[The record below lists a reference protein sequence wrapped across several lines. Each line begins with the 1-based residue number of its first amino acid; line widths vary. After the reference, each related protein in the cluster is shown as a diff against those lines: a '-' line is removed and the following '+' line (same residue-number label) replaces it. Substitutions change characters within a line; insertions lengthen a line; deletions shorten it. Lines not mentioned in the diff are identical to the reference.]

1 MTNPQI
7 LADNYKKILIILN
20 NIIKNEDN
28 NSLIDYPVL
37 IGSRAAKWHII
48 SFREPND
55 WDLMATPIQTTLFI
69 NKVKESNATFKNIKL
84 IYYPGGGLKLA
95 GKYIDQYSADKKLIS
110 FDIELVSEK
119 VDLRNMKSIFEDNS
133 EDNEKVDDMQD
144 DNEFNFDIFEDN
156 YKKSNAEDS
165 EDNMKDDDMQDD
177 DMQDDDKIN
186 KIEFERFNDVHQK
199 MSALMILELC
209 RNIEDKIML
218 PLLSNFLCIVAPLKI
233 LEALKTS
240 LIYCQADFHKNISD
254 LHLLRDYVALT
265 QTKKKNI
272 AEDLYSPQ
280 RDELIELILE
290 TCIKET
296 EIIYSK
302 PGAYSINLNMSN
314 DDFLEYEDNLFVQK
328 CISHEDLYELVKYG
342 DHPIYQG
349 LRDGQS
355 KVLIKKSLF
364 EKLDYQ
370 TKINC
375 IKEVAMV
382 IALERYLI
390 PMISKDQENSYKLAL
405 VRICT
410 KLTKGW
416 FHQFAIDNYPR
427 LSNLDKDLLSIA
439 HNIIEKFP
447 IKQKKPDVIL
457 LDPETQAI
465 FESIRPYTK
474 TISSFDKIWDYDE
487 YNTDVKRTGIKITS
501 PINSDVSIT
510 AIITIIN
517 NEYRNDYDTSK
528 TDRWTASVVI
538 LPTNDLEILSD
549 DENED
554 GDSFDMDHVN
564 IKFKDP
570 LKIHPYQISY
580 SGKFSKLNS
589 KHTFV
594 LGISSEDNIWEP
606 INIEVK
612 SADFVASLLEIPD
625 ITGDLLFKYVLDYLK
640 PTLDFGETPLENWI
654 NELKSNGTISI
665 KPNQHLCEDE
675 DEDKQLFNFLSDK
688 DYDDNDSFDMDD
700 VNIEFKDPLKIHP
713 YQESYSGKFSK
724 LNSKHIFVLGIDAYW
739 IRGMGVEEIW
749 RPIKIKVK
757 SADFVASLLEIPDLT
772 GDLLFKYVLDC
783 LKPTLIGVGETP
795 LRHWVNKLKSNG
807 TIPIEPN
814 QHLWYYAWNYKLNR
828 KSE

>member
-55 WDLMATPIQTTLFI
+55 WDLMATPLQTTLFI
-69 NKVKESNATFKNIKL
+69 NKVKESNATFKYIKL

-95 GKYIDQYSADKKLIS
+95 GKYIDQYTADKKLIS

-119 VDLRNMKSIFEDNS
+119 VDLRNMKSIFEYNS

-177 DMQDDDKIN
+177 DMQDDDEIN
-186 KIEFERFNDVHQK
+186 EIEFERFNDVHPK

-218 PLLSNFLCIVAPLKI
+218 PLLSNFLCIIAPLKI

-240 LIYCQADFHKNISD
+240 QIYWPADFHKNISD
-254 LHLLRDYVALT
+254 LHLLRILLDYNKDKVSII
-265 QTKKKNI
+265 QP
-272 AEDLYSPQ
+272 LYSPQ

-290 TCIKET
+290 TRIKET
-296 EIIYSK
+296 EIIQGKSD
-302 PGAYSINLNMSN
+302 AYINLNMSN
-314 DDFLEYEDNLFVQK
+314 NDFLEYEDNLFVQQ

-355 KVLIKKSLF
+355 KALIKKSLF

-427 LSNLDKDLLSIA
+427 LSNLDKDILSIA
-439 HNIIEKFP
+439 HNIIEK
-447 IKQKKPDVIL
+447 
-457 LDPETQAI
+457 
-465 FESIRPYTK
+465 
-474 TISSFDKIWDYDE
+474 
-487 YNTDVKRTGIKITS
+487 
-501 PINSDVSIT
+501 
-510 AIITIIN
+510 
-517 NEYRNDYDTSK
+517 
-528 TDRWTASVVI
+528 
-538 LPTNDLEILSD
+538 
-549 DENED
+549 
-554 GDSFDMDHVN
+554 
-564 IKFKDP
+564 
-570 LKIHPYQISY
+570 
-580 SGKFSKLNS
+580 
-589 KHTFV
+589 
-594 LGISSEDNIWEP
+594 
-606 INIEVK
+606 
-612 SADFVASLLEIPD
+612 
-625 ITGDLLFKYVLDYLK
+625 
-640 PTLDFGETPLENWI
+640 
-654 NELKSNGTISI
+654 
-665 KPNQHLCEDE
+665 
-675 DEDKQLFNFLSDK
+675 
-688 DYDDNDSFDMDD
+688 
-700 VNIEFKDPLKIHP
+700 
-713 YQESYSGKFSK
+713 
-724 LNSKHIFVLGIDAYW
+724 
-739 IRGMGVEEIW
+739 
-749 RPIKIKVK
+749 
-757 SADFVASLLEIPDLT
+757 
-772 GDLLFKYVLDC
+772 
-783 LKPTLIGVGETP
+783 
-795 LRHWVNKLKSNG
+795 
-807 TIPIEPN
+807 
-814 QHLWYYAWNYKLNR
+814 
-828 KSE
+828 

>member
-1 MTNPQI
+1 MIKPQI
-7 LADNYKKILIILN
+7 LADNYKEILIILN
-20 NIIKNEDN
+20 NIIKNEGN
-28 NSLIDYPVL
+28 IPLIDYPVL
-37 IGSRAAKWHII
+37 IGSRAAKWHIY

-55 WDLMATPIQTTLFI
+55 WDLMATPLQTTLFI
-69 NKVKESNATFKNIKL
+69 NKVKEYNATFKYIKL

-95 GKYIDQYSADKKLIS
+95 GEYIDKYTADKKLIS
-110 FDIELVSEK
+110 FYIELVSEK
-119 VDLRNMKSIFEDNS
+119 VDFRNMKSIFEGNS
-133 EDNEKVDDMQD
+133 EDNMKVDDMQD
-144 DNEFNFDIFEDN
+144 DDE
-156 YKKSNAEDS
+156 
-165 EDNMKDDDMQDD
+165 
-177 DMQDDDKIN
+177 IN
-186 KIEFERFNDVHQK
+186 KIEFERFNDVHPK

-209 RNIEDKIML
+209 CNIEDKTML

-290 TCIKET
+290 TRIKET

-349 LRDGQS
+349 LRDGQ
-355 KVLIKKSLF
+355 
-364 EKLDYQ
+364 
-370 TKINC
+370 
-375 IKEVAMV
+375 
-382 IALERYLI
+382 
-390 PMISKDQENSYKLAL
+390 
-405 VRICT
+405 
-410 KLTKGW
+410 
-416 FHQFAIDNYPR
+416 
-427 LSNLDKDLLSIA
+427 
-439 HNIIEKFP
+439 KFP
-447 IKQKKPDVIL
+447 VKQKKPDVIL

-474 TISSFDKIWDYDE
+474 TISSFDKIRDYNDYFTVVE
-487 YNTDVKRTGIKITS
+487 RTGIKITS
-501 PINSDVSIT
+501 PINSDVSVT
-510 AIITIIN
+510 AIITN
-517 NEYRNDYDTSK
+517 MQKANYEEYLSAS
-528 TDRWTASVVI
+528 WTASVVI
-538 LPTNDLEILSD
+538 LPTNDLEILS
-549 DENED
+549 
-554 GDSFDMDHVN
+554 
-564 IKFKDP
+564 
-570 LKIHPYQISY
+570 
-580 SGKFSKLNS
+580 
-589 KHTFV
+589 
-594 LGISSEDNIWEP
+594 
-606 INIEVK
+606 
-612 SADFVASLLEIPD
+612 
-625 ITGDLLFKYVLDYLK
+625 
-640 PTLDFGETPLENWI
+640 
-654 NELKSNGTISI
+654 
-665 KPNQHLCEDE
+665 EDE
-675 DEDKQLFNFLSDK
+675 DEGSDEDK
-688 DYDDNDSFDMDD
+688 DYDDSDSFDMDD

-749 RPIKIKVK
+749 RPITIKVK
-757 SADFVASLLEIPDLT
+757 SADFVASLLEIPELT

-783 LKPTLIGVGETP
+783 LKPTLIDVGETP

-828 KSE
+828 KFE

>member
-7 LADNYKKILIILN
+7 LADNYKKILTILN

-28 NSLIDYPVL
+28 NPLIDYPVL
-37 IGSRAAKWHII
+37 IGSRAAKWHIF

-55 WDLMATPIQTTLFI
+55 WDLMATPLQTTLFI
-69 NKVKESNATFKNIKL
+69 NKIKESNATFKNIKL

-95 GKYIDQYSADKKLIS
+95 GEYIDQYTADKKLIS

-133 EDNEKVDDMQD
+133 EDNMKVDNMQAD
-144 DNEFNFDIFEDN
+144 VEFNFDVFEDDSKKSN
-156 YKKSNAEDS
+156 VEDSEDNMQDDVELNFDVFENNSKKSNAEDS
-165 EDNMKDDDMQDD
+165 EDNMKDE
-177 DMQDDDKIN
+177 IN
-186 KIEFERFNDVHQK
+186 KIEFERFNDVHPK

-209 RNIEDKIML
+209 RNIKDKTML

-240 LIYCQADFHKNISD
+240 QIYWPADFHKNISD
-254 LHLLRDYVALT
+254 LHLLRDYNKDKVSIIQPLC
-265 QTKKKNI
+265 
-272 AEDLYSPQ
+272 SPQ

-290 TCIKET
+290 TRIKET
-296 EIIYSK
+296 EIIQGK
-302 PGAYSINLNMSN
+302 PGVHINLNMSN
-314 DDFLEYEDNLFVQK
+314 DDFLENEDNLFVQK
-328 CISHEDLYELVKYG
+328 CIPREDLHELVKYG

-355 KVLIKKSLF
+355 KALIKKSLF

-370 TKINC
+370 TKIKC
-375 IKEVAMV
+375 IKEEAMV

-410 KLTKGW
+410 TLTKVW
-416 FHQFAIDNYPR
+416 FRQFAIDNYPR

-474 TISSFDKIWDYDE
+474 TISSFDKIRDYNDYLTVVE
-487 YNTDVKRTGIKITS
+487 RTGINITS
-501 PINSDVSIT
+501 PINSDVSVT
-510 AIITIIN
+510 AIITN
-517 NEYRNDYDTSK
+517 MQKANYVEYLSAS
-528 TDRWTASVVI
+528 WTASVVI
-538 LPTNDLEILSD
+538 LPTNDLEILS
-549 DENED
+549 
-554 GDSFDMDHVN
+554 
-564 IKFKDP
+564 K
-570 LKIHPYQISY
+570 
-580 SGKFSKLNS
+580 
-589 KHTFV
+589 
-594 LGISSEDNIWEP
+594 
-606 INIEVK
+606 
-612 SADFVASLLEIPD
+612 
-625 ITGDLLFKYVLDYLK
+625 
-640 PTLDFGETPLENWI
+640 
-654 NELKSNGTISI
+654 
-665 KPNQHLCEDE
+665 DE
-675 DEDKQLFNFLSDK
+675 DEDSDEDK
-688 DYDDNDSFDMDD
+688 DYDDSDSFDMDD

-739 IRGMGVEEIW
+739 IRGMGFEEIW

-783 LKPTLIGVGETP
+783 LKPTLIDVGETP

>member
-1 MTNPQI
+1 MIKPQI
-7 LADNYKKILIILN
+7 LADNYKEILIILN
-20 NIIKNEDN
+20 NIIKNEGN
-28 NSLIDYPVL
+28 IPLIDYPVL
-37 IGSRAAKWHII
+37 IGSRAAKWHIY

-55 WDLMATPIQTTLFI
+55 WDLMATPLQTTSFI
-69 NKVKESNATFKNIKL
+69 NKVKEYNATFKYIKL
-84 IYYPGGGLKLA
+84 IYYPGGGLILA
-95 GKYIDQYSADKKLIS
+95 G
-110 FDIELVSEK
+110 E
-119 VDLRNMKSIFEDNS
+119 NMKSIFEGNS
-133 EDNEKVDDMQD
+133 EDNMKVDDMQD
-144 DNEFNFDIFEDN
+144 DDE
-156 YKKSNAEDS
+156 
-165 EDNMKDDDMQDD
+165 
-177 DMQDDDKIN
+177 IN
-186 KIEFERFNDVHQK
+186 KIEFERFNDVHPK

-209 RNIEDKIML
+209 CNIEDKTML

-290 TCIKET
+290 TRINET

-355 KVLIKKSLF
+355 KELIKKSLF

-375 IKEVAMV
+375 IKEVVMV

-405 VRICT
+405 VRFCT

-439 HNIIEKFP
+439 YDIIEKFP

-474 TISSFDKIWDYDE
+474 TISSFDEIRDYDE
-487 YNTDVKRTGIKITS
+487 SDNSYTDVKRTGIKITS

-517 NEYRNDYDTSK
+517 NEYRDVYNTSK

-538 LPTNDLEILSD
+538 LPTNDLEILRDD
-549 DENED
+549 DEDED
-554 GDSFDMDHVN
+554 SNSFDMDHVG
-564 IKFKDP
+564 ISFKDP
-570 LKIHPYQISY
+570 LKIHPYQIRY
-580 SGKFSKLNS
+580 SGNFSKLSS

-606 INIEVK
+606 VNIEVK

-665 KPNQHLCEDE
+665 KPNQHL
-675 DEDKQLFNFLSDK
+675 
-688 DYDDNDSFDMDD
+688 
-700 VNIEFKDPLKIHP
+700 
-713 YQESYSGKFSK
+713 
-724 LNSKHIFVLGIDAYW
+724 
-739 IRGMGVEEIW
+739 
-749 RPIKIKVK
+749 
-757 SADFVASLLEIPDLT
+757 
-772 GDLLFKYVLDC
+772 
-783 LKPTLIGVGETP
+783 
-795 LRHWVNKLKSNG
+795 
-807 TIPIEPN
+807 
-814 QHLWYYAWNYKLNR
+814 WYYAWNIPKM
-828 KSE
+828 

>member
-1 MTNPQI
+1 MV
-7 LADNYKKILIILN
+7 II
-20 NIIKNEDN
+20 
-28 NSLIDYPVL
+28 
-37 IGSRAAKWHII
+37 
-48 SFREPND
+48 
-55 WDLMATPIQTTLFI
+55 Q
-69 NKVKESNATFKNIKL
+69 
-84 IYYPGGGLKLA
+84 
-95 GKYIDQYSADKKLIS
+95 
-110 FDIELVSEK
+110 
-119 VDLRNMKSIFEDNS
+119 
-133 EDNEKVDDMQD
+133 
-144 DNEFNFDIFEDN
+144 FN
-156 YKKSNAEDS
+156 
-165 EDNMKDDDMQDD
+165 
-177 DMQDDDKIN
+177 
-186 KIEFERFNDVHQK
+186 
-199 MSALMILELC
+199 
-209 RNIEDKIML
+209 
-218 PLLSNFLCIVAPLKI
+218 
-233 LEALKTS
+233 
-240 LIYCQADFHKNISD
+240 
-254 LHLLRDYVALT
+254 
-265 QTKKKNI
+265 
-272 AEDLYSPQ
+272 
-280 RDELIELILE
+280 
-290 TCIKET
+290 
-296 EIIYSK
+296 
-302 PGAYSINLNMSN
+302 
-314 DDFLEYEDNLFVQK
+314 
-328 CISHEDLYELVKYG
+328 
-342 DHPIYQG
+342 QG

-375 IKEVAMV
+375 IKEVVMV

-465 FESIRPYTK
+465 FE
-474 TISSFDKIWDYDE
+474 
-487 YNTDVKRTGIKITS
+487 TGIKITS

-665 KPNQHLCEDE
+665 KPNQHL
-675 DEDKQLFNFLSDK
+675 
-688 DYDDNDSFDMDD
+688 
-700 VNIEFKDPLKIHP
+700 
-713 YQESYSGKFSK
+713 
-724 LNSKHIFVLGIDAYW
+724 
-739 IRGMGVEEIW
+739 
-749 RPIKIKVK
+749 
-757 SADFVASLLEIPDLT
+757 
-772 GDLLFKYVLDC
+772 
-783 LKPTLIGVGETP
+783 
-795 LRHWVNKLKSNG
+795 
-807 TIPIEPN
+807 
-814 QHLWYYAWNYKLNR
+814 WYYAWNIRISKQRLTLRQNHVIHPSRY
-828 KSE
+828 

>member
-7 LADNYKKILIILN
+7 LADNYKKILTILN

-28 NSLIDYPVL
+28 NPLIDYPVL
-37 IGSRAAKWHII
+37 IGSRAAKWHIF

-55 WDLMATPIQTTLFI
+55 WDLMATPLQTTLFI
-69 NKVKESNATFKNIKL
+69 NKIKESNATFKNIKL

-95 GKYIDQYSADKKLIS
+95 GEYIDQYTTDKKLIS

-133 EDNEKVDDMQD
+133 EDNMKVDNMQD
-144 DNEFNFDIFEDN
+144 DVEFNFDVFEDDSKKSN
-156 YKKSNAEDS
+156 VEDSEDNMQDDVELNFDVFENNSKKSNAEDS
-165 EDNMKDDDMQDD
+165 EDNMKDE
-177 DMQDDDKIN
+177 IN
-186 KIEFERFNDVHQK
+186 KIEFERFNDVHPK

-209 RNIEDKIML
+209 RNIEDKTML

-240 LIYCQADFHKNISD
+240 QIYWPADFHKNISD
-254 LHLLRDYVALT
+254 LHLLRDYNKDKVSIIQPLC
-265 QTKKKNI
+265 
-272 AEDLYSPQ
+272 SPQ

-290 TCIKET
+290 TRIKET
-296 EIIYSK
+296 EIIQGK
-302 PGAYSINLNMSN
+302 PGEHINLNMSN
-314 DDFLEYEDNLFVQK
+314 DDFLENEDNLFVQK
-328 CISHEDLYELVKYG
+328 CIPREDLHELVKYG

-355 KVLIKKSLF
+355 KALIKKFLF

-375 IKEVAMV
+375 IKEEAMV

-410 KLTKGW
+410 TLTKVW
-416 FHQFAIDNYPR
+416 FRQFAIDNYPR

-447 IKQKKPDVIL
+447 VKQKKPDVIL

-474 TISSFDKIWDYDE
+474 TISSFDKIRDYNDYFTVVE
-487 YNTDVKRTGIKITS
+487 RTGINITS
-501 PINSDVSIT
+501 PINSDVSVT
-510 AIITIIN
+510 AIITN
-517 NEYRNDYDTSK
+517 MQKANYEEYLSAS
-528 TDRWTASVVI
+528 WTASVVI
-538 LPTNDLEILSD
+538 LPTNDLEILS
-549 DENED
+549 
-554 GDSFDMDHVN
+554 
-564 IKFKDP
+564 
-570 LKIHPYQISY
+570 
-580 SGKFSKLNS
+580 
-589 KHTFV
+589 
-594 LGISSEDNIWEP
+594 
-606 INIEVK
+606 
-612 SADFVASLLEIPD
+612 
-625 ITGDLLFKYVLDYLK
+625 
-640 PTLDFGETPLENWI
+640 
-654 NELKSNGTISI
+654 
-665 KPNQHLCEDE
+665 EDE
-675 DEDKQLFNFLSDK
+675 DEGSDEDK
-688 DYDDNDSFDMDD
+688 DYDDSDSFDMDD

-749 RPIKIKVK
+749 RPITIKVK
-757 SADFVASLLEIPDLT
+757 SADFVASLLEIPELT
-772 GDLLFKYVLDC
+772 GDLLFKYMLDC
-783 LKPTLIGVGETP
+783 LKPTLIDVGETP

-828 KSE
+828 KFE

>member
-7 LADNYKKILIILN
+7 LADNYKKILTILN

-28 NSLIDYPVL
+28 NPLIDYPVL
-37 IGSRAAKWHII
+37 IGSRAAKWHIF

-55 WDLMATPIQTTLFI
+55 WDLMATPLQTTLFI

-95 GKYIDQYSADKKLIS
+95 GEYIDQYTADKKIIS

-119 VDLRNMKSIFEDNS
+119 VDLRNMKSIFKDNS
-133 EDNEKVDDMQD
+133 EDNMKVDNMQD
-144 DNEFNFDIFEDN
+144 DVIFEDN
-156 YKKSNAEDS
+156 SKKSNVEDSEDNMQNDVELNFDVFEDNSKKSNAEDS
-165 EDNMKDDDMQDD
+165 EDSVDNMKDE
-177 DMQDDDKIN
+177 IN
-186 KIEFERFNDVHQK
+186 KIEFERFNDVHPK

-209 RNIEDKIML
+209 RNIEDKTML

-240 LIYCQADFHKNISD
+240 QIYWPADFHKNISD
-254 LHLLRDYVALT
+254 LHLLRDYNKDKVSIIQPLC
-265 QTKKKNI
+265 
-272 AEDLYSPQ
+272 SPQ

-290 TCIKET
+290 TRIKET
-296 EIIYSK
+296 EIIQGK
-302 PGAYSINLNMSN
+302 PGVHINLNMSN
-314 DDFLEYEDNLFVQK
+314 DDFLENEDNLFVQK
-328 CISHEDLYELVKYG
+328 CIPREDLHELVKYG

-355 KVLIKKSLF
+355 KALKKSLF

-375 IKEVAMV
+375 IKEEAMV

-410 KLTKGW
+410 TLTKVW
-416 FHQFAIDNYPR
+416 FRQFAIDNYPQ

-474 TISSFDKIWDYDE
+474 TISSFDKIRDYNDYYTVVE
-487 YNTDVKRTGIKITS
+487 RTGITITS
-501 PINSDVSIT
+501 PINSDVSVT
-510 AIITIIN
+510 AIITN
-517 NEYRNDYDTSK
+517 MQKANYEEYLSAS
-528 TDRWTASVVI
+528 WTASVVI
-538 LPTNDLEILSD
+538 LPTNDLEILSE
-549 DENED
+549 DEDED
-554 GDSFDMDHVN
+554 LPTND
-564 IKFKDP
+564 
-570 LKIHPYQISY
+570 
-580 SGKFSKLNS
+580 
-589 KHTFV
+589 
-594 LGISSEDNIWEP
+594 
-606 INIEVK
+606 
-612 SADFVASLLEIPD
+612 LEI
-625 ITGDLLFKYVLDYLK
+625 L
-640 PTLDFGETPLENWI
+640 
-654 NELKSNGTISI
+654 S
-665 KPNQHLCEDE
+665 EDE

>member
-55 WDLMATPIQTTLFI
+55 WDLMATPLQTTLFI
-69 NKVKESNATFKNIKL
+69 NKVKESNATFKYIKL

-95 GKYIDQYSADKKLIS
+95 GKYIDQYTADKKLIS

-119 VDLRNMKSIFEDNS
+119 VDLRNMKSIFEYNS

-177 DMQDDDKIN
+177 DMQDDDEIN
-186 KIEFERFNDVHQK
+186 EIEFERFNDVHPK

-218 PLLSNFLCIVAPLKI
+218 PLLSNFLCIIAPLKI

-240 LIYCQADFHKNISD
+240 QIYWPADFHKNISD
-254 LHLLRDYVALT
+254 LHLLRILLDYNKDKVSII
-265 QTKKKNI
+265 QP
-272 AEDLYSPQ
+272 LYSPQ

-290 TCIKET
+290 TRIKET
-296 EIIYSK
+296 EIIQGKSD
-302 PGAYSINLNMSN
+302 AYINLNMSN
-314 DDFLEYEDNLFVQK
+314 NDFLEYEDNLFVQQ

-355 KVLIKKSLF
+355 KALIKKSLF

-405 VRICT
+405 VRIYE
-410 KLTKGW
+410 
-416 FHQFAIDNYPR
+416 D
-427 LSNLDKDLLSIA
+427 SDEDKD
-439 HNIIEKFP
+439 E
-447 IKQKKPDVIL
+447 
-457 LDPETQAI
+457 
-465 FESIRPYTK
+465 
-474 TISSFDKIWDYDE
+474 
-487 YNTDVKRTGIKITS
+487 
-501 PINSDVSIT
+501 
-510 AIITIIN
+510 
-517 NEYRNDYDTSK
+517 
-528 TDRWTASVVI
+528 
-538 LPTNDLEILSD
+538 D
-549 DENED
+549 DS
-554 GDSFDMDHVN
+554 DSFDIDNVD
-564 IKFKDP
+564 ISFEDP
-570 LKIHPYQISY
+570 LEIHPYQSR
-580 SGKFSKLNS
+580 SGKFSKLVS

-594 LGISSEDNIWEP
+594 LGIGASASWNRWSVDEDIWEP
-606 INIEVK
+606 INIKVK
-612 SADFVASLLEIPD
+612 SADYVASLLEIPD
-625 ITGDLLFKYVLDYLK
+625 ITGDLLFKYVLD
-640 PTLDFGETPLENWI
+640 
-654 NELKSNGTISI
+654 
-665 KPNQHLCEDE
+665 
-675 DEDKQLFNFLSDK
+675 
-688 DYDDNDSFDMDD
+688 
-700 VNIEFKDPLKIHP
+700 
-713 YQESYSGKFSK
+713 
-724 LNSKHIFVLGIDAYW
+724 
-739 IRGMGVEEIW
+739 
-749 RPIKIKVK
+749 
-757 SADFVASLLEIPDLT
+757 
-772 GDLLFKYVLDC
+772 C
-783 LKPTLIGVGETP
+783 LKPTLICDGDTP
-795 LRHWVNKLKSNG
+795 LKHWVNKLKSNG

-814 QHLWYYAWNYKLNR
+814 QHPWYYAWNYKLNR
-828 KSE
+828 KSINI

>member
-37 IGSRAAKWHII
+37 IGSHAAKWHII

-55 WDLMATPIQTTLFI
+55 WDLMATPLQTTLFI
-69 NKVKESNATFKNIKL
+69 NKVKESNATFKYIKL

-95 GKYIDQYSADKKLIS
+95 GKYIDQYTADKKLIS

-177 DMQDDDKIN
+177 DMQDDDEIN
-186 KIEFERFNDVHQK
+186 KIEFERFNDVHTK

-240 LIYCQADFHKNISD
+240 QIYWPADFHKNISD
-254 LHLLRDYVALT
+254 LHLLRILLDYNKDKVSIIQPLC
-265 QTKKKNI
+265 
-272 AEDLYSPQ
+272 SPQ

-290 TCIKET
+290 TRIKET
-296 EIIYSK
+296 EIIQGKSD
-302 PGAYSINLNMSN
+302 AYINLNMSN
-314 DDFLEYEDNLFVQK
+314 NDFLEYEDNLFVQQ
-328 CISHEDLYELVKYG
+328 CISHGDLYELVKYG

-355 KVLIKKSLF
+355 KALIKKSLF

-405 VRICT
+405 VRIFT

-427 LSNLDKDLLSIA
+427 LSNLDKDILSIA

-447 IKQKKPDVIL
+447 IKQKNPDVIL

-474 TISSFDKIWDYDE
+474 TISSFDKIWDYDK
-487 YNTDVKRTGIKITS
+487 YNTYVERTGIKITS
-501 PINSDVSIT
+501 PINSDVSVT
-510 AIITIIN
+510 AIITIMYMSI
-517 NEYRNDYDTSK
+517 SK
-528 TDRWTASVVI
+528 YKFARWTASVVI
-538 LPTNDLEILSD
+538 FPTNDLEILSD
-549 DENED
+549 DEDEDSNED
-554 GDSFDMDHVN
+554 KDEDDSDSFDIDNVD
-564 IKFKDP
+564 ISFEDP
-570 LKIHPYQISY
+570 LEIHPYQSR
-580 SGKFSKLNS
+580 SGKFSKLVS

-594 LGISSEDNIWEP
+594 LGIGASASWNRWSVDEDIWEP
-606 INIEVK
+606 INIKVK
-612 SADFVASLLEIPD
+612 SADYVASLLEIPD
-625 ITGDLLFKYVLDYLK
+625 ITGDLLFKYVLD
-640 PTLDFGETPLENWI
+640 
-654 NELKSNGTISI
+654 
-665 KPNQHLCEDE
+665 
-675 DEDKQLFNFLSDK
+675 
-688 DYDDNDSFDMDD
+688 
-700 VNIEFKDPLKIHP
+700 
-713 YQESYSGKFSK
+713 
-724 LNSKHIFVLGIDAYW
+724 
-739 IRGMGVEEIW
+739 
-749 RPIKIKVK
+749 
-757 SADFVASLLEIPDLT
+757 
-772 GDLLFKYVLDC
+772 C
-783 LKPTLIGVGETP
+783 LKPTLICDGDTP
-795 LRHWVNKLKSNG
+795 LKHWVNKLKSNG

-814 QHLWYYAWNYKLNR
+814 QHPWYYAWNYKLNR
-828 KSE
+828 KSINI

>member
-55 WDLMATPIQTTLFI
+55 WDLMATPLQTTLFI
-69 NKVKESNATFKNIKL
+69 NKVKESNATFKYIKL

-95 GKYIDQYSADKKLIS
+95 GKYIDQYTADKKLIS

-119 VDLRNMKSIFEDNS
+119 VDLRNMKSIFEYNS

-177 DMQDDDKIN
+177 DMQDDDEIN
-186 KIEFERFNDVHQK
+186 EIEFERFNDVHPK

-218 PLLSNFLCIVAPLKI
+218 PLLSNFLCIIAPLKI

-240 LIYCQADFHKNISD
+240 QIYWPADFHKNISD
-254 LHLLRDYVALT
+254 LHLLRILLDYNKDKVSII
-265 QTKKKNI
+265 QP
-272 AEDLYSPQ
+272 LYSPQ

-290 TCIKET
+290 TRIKET
-296 EIIYSK
+296 EIIQGKSD
-302 PGAYSINLNMSN
+302 AYINLNMSN
-314 DDFLEYEDNLFVQK
+314 NDFLEYEDNLFVQQ

-355 KVLIKKSLF
+355 KALIKKSLF

-410 KLTKGW
+410 KLTKGC
-416 FHQFAIDNYPR
+416 DE
-427 LSNLDKDLLSIA
+427 DKD
-439 HNIIEKFP
+439 E
-447 IKQKKPDVIL
+447 
-457 LDPETQAI
+457 
-465 FESIRPYTK
+465 
-474 TISSFDKIWDYDE
+474 
-487 YNTDVKRTGIKITS
+487 
-501 PINSDVSIT
+501 
-510 AIITIIN
+510 
-517 NEYRNDYDTSK
+517 
-528 TDRWTASVVI
+528 
-538 LPTNDLEILSD
+538 D
-549 DENED
+549 DS
-554 GDSFDMDHVN
+554 DSFDIDNVD
-564 IKFKDP
+564 ISFEDP
-570 LKIHPYQISY
+570 LEIHPYQSR
-580 SGKFSKLNS
+580 SGKFSKLVS

-594 LGISSEDNIWEP
+594 LGIGASASWNRWSVDEDIWEP
-606 INIEVK
+606 INIKVK
-612 SADFVASLLEIPD
+612 SADYVASLLEIPD
-625 ITGDLLFKYVLDYLK
+625 ITGDLLFKYVLD
-640 PTLDFGETPLENWI
+640 
-654 NELKSNGTISI
+654 
-665 KPNQHLCEDE
+665 
-675 DEDKQLFNFLSDK
+675 
-688 DYDDNDSFDMDD
+688 
-700 VNIEFKDPLKIHP
+700 
-713 YQESYSGKFSK
+713 
-724 LNSKHIFVLGIDAYW
+724 
-739 IRGMGVEEIW
+739 
-749 RPIKIKVK
+749 
-757 SADFVASLLEIPDLT
+757 
-772 GDLLFKYVLDC
+772 C
-783 LKPTLIGVGETP
+783 LKPTLICDGDTP
-795 LRHWVNKLKSNG
+795 LKHWVNKLKSNG

-814 QHLWYYAWNYKLNR
+814 QHPWYYAWNYKLNR
-828 KSE
+828 KSINI

>member
-1 MTNPQI
+1 MIKPQI
-7 LADNYKKILIILN
+7 IADSYKEILIILN
-20 NIIKNEDN
+20 NIIKNEGN
-28 NSLIDYPVL
+28 IPLIDYPVL
-37 IGSRAAKWHII
+37 IGSRAAKWHIY

-55 WDLMATPIQTTLFI
+55 WDLMATPLQTTLFI
-69 NKVKESNATFKNIKL
+69 NKVKEYNATFKYIKL
-84 IYYPGGGLKLA
+84 IYYPGGGLILA
-95 GKYIDQYSADKKLIS
+95 GEYIDKYTADKKLIS
-110 FDIELVSEK
+110 FYIELVSEK
-119 VDLRNMKSIFEDNS
+119 VDFRNMKSIFEGNS
-133 EDNEKVDDMQD
+133 EDNMKVDDMQD
-144 DNEFNFDIFEDN
+144 DDE
-156 YKKSNAEDS
+156 
-165 EDNMKDDDMQDD
+165 
-177 DMQDDDKIN
+177 IN
-186 KIEFERFNDVHQK
+186 KIEFERFNDVHPK

-209 RNIEDKIML
+209 CNIEDKTML

-240 LIYCQADFHKNISD
+240 LIYCQADLHKNISD

-290 TCIKET
+290 TRIKET

-355 KVLIKKSLF
+355 KELIKKSLF

-375 IKEVAMV
+375 MKEVVMV

-390 PMISKDQENSYKLAL
+390 PMISNDQENSYKLAL
-405 VRICT
+405 FRFCA

-447 IKQKKPDVIL
+447 IKQKKSDVIL

-474 TISSFDKIWDYDE
+474 TISSFDEIRDYDE
-487 YNTDVKRTGIKITS
+487 SDNSYTDVKRTGIKITS

-517 NEYRNDYDTSK
+517 NEYRDVYNTSK

-549 DENED
+549 DDED
-554 GDSFDMDHVN
+554 EDSDSFDMDHVG
-564 IKFKDP
+564 ISFKDP
-570 LKIHPYQISY
+570 LKIHPYQIRY

-606 INIEVK
+606 VNIEVK

-665 KPNQHLCEDE
+665 KPNQHL
-675 DEDKQLFNFLSDK
+675 
-688 DYDDNDSFDMDD
+688 
-700 VNIEFKDPLKIHP
+700 
-713 YQESYSGKFSK
+713 
-724 LNSKHIFVLGIDAYW
+724 
-739 IRGMGVEEIW
+739 
-749 RPIKIKVK
+749 
-757 SADFVASLLEIPDLT
+757 
-772 GDLLFKYVLDC
+772 
-783 LKPTLIGVGETP
+783 
-795 LRHWVNKLKSNG
+795 
-807 TIPIEPN
+807 
-814 QHLWYYAWNYKLNR
+814 WYYAWNIRISKQRLTLR
-828 KSE
+828 

>member
-55 WDLMATPIQTTLFI
+55 WDLMATPLQTTLFI
-69 NKVKESNATFKNIKL
+69 NKVKESNATFKYIKL

-95 GKYIDQYSADKKLIS
+95 GKYIDQYTADKKLIS

-119 VDLRNMKSIFEDNS
+119 VDLRNMKSIFEYNS

-177 DMQDDDKIN
+177 DMQDDDEIN
-186 KIEFERFNDVHQK
+186 EIEFERFNDVHPK

-218 PLLSNFLCIVAPLKI
+218 PLLSNFLCIIAPLKI

-240 LIYCQADFHKNISD
+240 QIYWPADFHKNISD
-254 LHLLRDYVALT
+254 LHLLRILLDYNKDKVSII
-265 QTKKKNI
+265 QP
-272 AEDLYSPQ
+272 LYSPQ

-290 TCIKET
+290 TRIKET
-296 EIIYSK
+296 EIIQGKSD
-302 PGAYSINLNMSN
+302 AYINLNMSN
-314 DDFLEYEDNLFVQK
+314 NDFLEYEDNLFVQQ

-355 KVLIKKSLF
+355 KALIKKSLF

-405 VRICT
+405 VRIYE
-410 KLTKGW
+410 
-416 FHQFAIDNYPR
+416 D
-427 LSNLDKDLLSIA
+427 SDEDKD
-439 HNIIEKFP
+439 E
-447 IKQKKPDVIL
+447 
-457 LDPETQAI
+457 
-465 FESIRPYTK
+465 
-474 TISSFDKIWDYDE
+474 
-487 YNTDVKRTGIKITS
+487 
-501 PINSDVSIT
+501 
-510 AIITIIN
+510 
-517 NEYRNDYDTSK
+517 
-528 TDRWTASVVI
+528 
-538 LPTNDLEILSD
+538 D
-549 DENED
+549 DS
-554 GDSFDMDHVN
+554 DSFDIDNVD
-564 IKFKDP
+564 ISFEDP
-570 LKIHPYQISY
+570 LEIHPYQSR
-580 SGKFSKLNS
+580 SGKFSKLVS

-594 LGISSEDNIWEP
+594 LGIGASASWNRWSVDEDIWEP
-606 INIEVK
+606 INIKVK
-612 SADFVASLLEIPD
+612 SADYVASLLEIPD
-625 ITGDLLFKYVLDYLK
+625 ITGDLLFKYVLD
-640 PTLDFGETPLENWI
+640 
-654 NELKSNGTISI
+654 
-665 KPNQHLCEDE
+665 
-675 DEDKQLFNFLSDK
+675 
-688 DYDDNDSFDMDD
+688 
-700 VNIEFKDPLKIHP
+700 
-713 YQESYSGKFSK
+713 
-724 LNSKHIFVLGIDAYW
+724 
-739 IRGMGVEEIW
+739 
-749 RPIKIKVK
+749 
-757 SADFVASLLEIPDLT
+757 
-772 GDLLFKYVLDC
+772 C
-783 LKPTLIGVGETP
+783 LKPTLICDGDTP
-795 LRHWVNKLKSNG
+795 LKHWVNKLKSNG

-814 QHLWYYAWNYKLNR
+814 QHPCSSLLFFEMVKKVL
-828 KSE
+828 E